1 VILVSYRFTCDS
13 EGELELTEVA
23 RHWIDGAWLESEL
36 VADSCN
42 PATGELLGRFADG
55 GEAEAR
61 AAVDAARRAFAGTEW
76 GRDCALRSRALLEL
90 AEGFEARAA
99 ELALML
105 TRENGKTLAEA
116 TGEVGAPAATLR
128 HNAARVLTEVGT
140 AAEVAPGQYFS
151 SLAEPVG
158 VVAIIVPWNAPVA
171 LFIRSLAPALAA
183 GNTVAAKLPGQ
194 TALTNALMAEI
205 VSQAPSL
212 SAGVVNMFTE
222 SGNTGAPF
230 LVESTDVDMVSFTGS
245 THVGRL
251 IAAAGAMTLKRMSL
265 ELGGKTPMIVFDD
278 AALGST
284 LPLLAAGVTTFA
296 GQNCMAGSRILVQ
309 CGIAD
314 QVREH
319 LEQRLTQVVVGPG
332 EEKNT
337 EMGSLI
343 DTAAVA
349 RVDRIVEHS
358 ASYAKVIVRGG
369 PVTNGSLGSGAFY
382 RPSLIEVED
391 LSAPVIQQEIFG
403 PVATFEVF
411 DDEDDAIHR
420 ANATEFGLA
429 AAVFTRDIDRA
440 RRVGRQINAGTVWT
454 NTWFAINNG
463 FEEGGYKQSGLGRL
477 RGARGLT
484 DFQEIKTY
492 IQLVP
497 PAGD

>member
-1 VILVSYRFTCDS
+1 M
-13 EGELELTEVA
+13 A

-36 VADSCN
+36 VADSYN

-61 AAVDAARRAFAGTEW
+61 AAVDAARRAFAGTDW
-76 GRDCALRSRALLEL
+76 GRDRALRSRALLEL
-90 AEGFEARAA
+90 AERFEARAS

-128 HNAARVLTEVGT
+128 HNAAQALTEVGT

-194 TALTNALMAEI
+194 TALTNALIAEI
-205 VSQAPSL
+205 VSQARSL
-212 SAGVVNMFTE
+212 PAGVVNMFTE

-230 LVESTDVDMVSFTGS
+230 LIESADVDMVSFTGS
-245 THVGRL
+245 IEVGRQ
-251 IAAAGAMTLKRMSL
+251 IAAAGAKTLKRMNL

-278 AALGST
+278 AALAST

-309 CGIAD
+309 RGIAD

-319 LEQRLTQVVVGPG
+319 LEQRLTHVVVGPG
-332 EEKNT
+332 EEKNSRDGT
-337 EMGSLI
+337 PDRHRCRGTCRSDRRGLGQLRQGDRSRRTRHRRTASLRRLLP
-343 DTAAVA
+343 AQP
-349 RVDRIVEHS
+349 DRSRGPRAHRSSSKKSSGRSPHS
-358 ASYAKVIVRGG
+358 RSSTTRTTPSTGL
-369 PVTNGSLGSGAFY
+369 T
-382 RPSLIEVED
+382 RPS
-391 LSAPVIQQEIFG
+391 SAWPQPCSPAMSTV
-403 PVATFEVF
+403 P
-411 DDEDDAIHR
+411 
-420 ANATEFGLA
+420 A
-429 AAVFTRDIDRA
+429 A
-440 RRVGRQINAGTVWT
+440 
-454 NTWFAINNG
+454 
-463 FEEGGYKQSGLGRL
+463 
-477 RGARGLT
+477 
-484 DFQEIKTY
+484 
-492 IQLVP
+492 
-497 PAGD
+497 

>member
-1 VILVSYRFTCDS
+1 MTDI
-13 EGELELTEVA
+13 A
-23 RHWIDGAWLESEL
+23 RHWIDGAWLESEQ
-36 VADSCN
+36 VADSHN

-55 GEAEAR
+55 SEAEAR
-61 AAVDAARRAFAGTEW
+61 AAVGAARRAFEVTAW
-76 GRDCALRSRALLEL
+76 GRNRALRSRALLEL
-90 AEGFEARAA
+90 AEQFEARAP

-116 TGEVGAPAATLR
+116 TLEVGAPAAILR
-128 HNAARVLTEVGT
+128 HNAAQALTEVGT
-140 AAEVAPGQYFS
+140 AAEVAPGHYFS

-171 LFIRSLAPALAA
+171 LFIRSLGPALAA

-194 TALTNALMAEI
+194 TALTNALVADV
-205 VSQAPSL
+205 VSKVPSL
-212 SAGVVNMFTE
+212 PAGVVNMFTE

-230 LVESTDVDMVSFTGS
+230 LIESADVDMVSFTGS
-245 THVGRL
+245 NQVGRL
-251 IAAAGAMTLKRMSL
+251 IAAAGAKTLKRMNL

-278 AALGST
+278 APLAST
-284 LPLLAAGVTTFA
+284 LPLLAAAITTFA

-309 CGIAD
+309 RGIAD

-319 LEQRLTQVVVGPG
+319 LERRLTQVVVGLG
-332 EEKNT
+332 EEKVT

-343 DTAAVA
+343 DKAAVA
-349 RVDRIVEHS
+349 RVDRIVEDS

-369 PVTNGSLGSGAFY
+369 PVTDGSLGSGAFY

-391 LSAPVIQQEIFG
+391 LSAPIIQQEIFG

-411 DDEDDAIHR
+411 ESEDDAVHR

-429 AAVFTRDIDRA
+429 AGVFTRDVDRA
-440 RRVGRQINAGTVWT
+440 RRVSRQIKAGTVWT

-463 FEEGGYKQSGLGRL
+463 FEEGGYKQSGMGRL
-477 RGARGLT
+477 RGARGLA

-492 IQLVP
+492 VHVVP

>member
-1 VILVSYRFTCDS
+1 
-13 EGELELTEVA
+13 LTDIA

-36 VADSCN
+36 VGDSYN

-61 AAVDAARRAFAGTEW
+61 AAVGAARRAFAHTNW
-76 GRDCALRSRALLEL
+76 GRDRALRSRALLEL
-90 AEGFEARAA
+90 AEGFEAHAP
-99 ELALML
+99 ELALIL

-128 HNAARVLTEVGT
+128 HNAAQALTEVGT

-151 SLAEPVG
+151 SVAEPVG

-171 LFIRSLAPALAA
+171 LFIRSLGPALAA
-183 GNTVAAKLPGQ
+183 GNAVAAKLPGQ
-194 TALTNALMAEI
+194 TALTNALVADV
-205 VSQAPSL
+205 VSRVPSL
-212 SAGVVNMFTE
+212 PAGVVNMFTE

-230 LVESTDVDMVSFTGS
+230 LIESADVDMVSFTGS
-245 THVGRL
+245 NQVGRL
-251 IAAAGAMTLKRMSL
+251 IAAAGAKTLKRMNL

-278 AALGST
+278 AALTST
-284 LPLLAAGVTTFA
+284 LPLLAASVTTFA

-309 CGIAD
+309 RGIAD
-314 QVREH
+314 QVRER
-319 LEQRLTQVVVGPG
+319 LEQRLTHVVVGPG

-337 EMGSLI
+337 QMGPLI
-343 DTAAVA
+343 DSAAVA
-349 RVDRIVEHS
+349 RVDRIVEDS
-358 ASYAKVIVRGG
+358 ASYAKAIVRGG
-369 PVTNGSLGSGAFY
+369 PATDGSLAFGAFY

-391 LSAPVIQQEIFG
+391 IDAPIIQQEIFG

-411 DDEDDAIHR
+411 DDENDAIYR

-429 AAVFTRDIDRA
+429 AGVFTRDVDRA
-440 RRVGRQINAGTVWT
+440 RRVSRQINAGTVWT
-454 NTWFAINNG
+454 NTWFAMNAG

-477 RGARGLT
+477 RGARGLAE
-484 DFQEIKTY
+484 FQEIKTY
-492 IQLVP
+492 VHFVP

>member
-1 VILVSYRFTCDS
+1 VIFLSYRVQAMAR
-13 EGELELTEVA
+13 ELELNEMA
-23 RHWIDGAWLESEL
+23 RHWIDGAWLQSGR
-36 VADSCN
+36 VADSYN
-42 PATGELLGRFADG
+42 PATGEVLGRFADG

-61 AAVDAARRAFAGTEW
+61 AAVGAAHRAFEVTDWA
-76 GRDCALRSRALLEL
+76 RDRALRSRALLEL
-90 AEGFEARAA
+90 AELFEAHVPK
-99 ELALML
+99 LALML
-105 TRENGKTLAEA
+105 TRENGKTLAES
-116 TGEVGAPAATLR
+116 TGEVGVRVATLR
-128 HNAARVLTEVGT
+128 HNAAQALTDVGT

-171 LFIRSLAPALAA
+171 LFIRSLGPALAA

-212 SAGVVNMFTE
+212 PAGVVNMFTE
-222 SGNTGAPF
+222 SGNTGARF
-230 LVESTDVDMVSFTGS
+230 LVESADVDMVSFTGS
-245 THVGRL
+245 IEVGRQ
-251 IAAAGAMTLKRMSL
+251 IAAAGAKTLKRMNL

-278 AALGST
+278 APLAST
-284 LPLLAAGVTTFA
+284 LPILAAGITTFA

-309 CGIAD
+309 RGIAD

-319 LEQRLTQVVVGPG
+319 LADRLTSVVVGPG

-337 EMGSLI
+337 QMASLI
-343 DTAAVA
+343 DSAAVA
-349 RVDRIVEHS
+349 RVDRIVEDS

-369 PVTNGSLGSGAFY
+369 LVTDGPLASGAFY

-391 LSAPVIQQEIFG
+391 LDAPIIQQEIFG
-403 PVATFEVF
+403 PVARFEVF
-411 DDEDDAIHR
+411 DDEKDAISR

-429 AAVFTRDIDRA
+429 AAVFTRDVDRA
-440 RRVGRQINAGTVWT
+440 RRVSRQINAGTVWT

-477 RGARGLT
+477 RGAHGLA
-484 DFQEIKTY
+484 DFQQIKTY
-492 IQLVP
+492 VHLVP